1 LADGL
6 RDEVRRI
13 WDANAAFWDGHM
25 GAEGN
30 TFHRELVAPAAERL
44 LALSP
49 GERVLEIACGI
60 GLFARRMAELGAE
73 ILATDIS
80 PAFLE
85 RAKARAGEHAD
96 QITFRPLDATDRDQ
110 LNTLGEDRFDAA
122 VANMA
127 LMDMP
132 EVTPLFEA
140 LALLLRPGGR
150 FVFTVM
156 HPCFNTDGCT
166 RLAEQSDDG
175 ERIVTTYA
183 IKVTRYK
190 GLAPTRGIGIRGQP
204 VPQYYFHRTLSD
216 LLNPAFAAGLV
227 LDGLEEPTFG
237 EPTEGEP
244 ALSLRRFRE
253 MPMVLAAR
261 LRRPNSVL

>member
-1 LADGL
+1 
-6 RDEVRRI
+6 
-13 WDANAAFWDGHM
+13 M

-30 TFHRELVAPAAERL
+30 AFHRELVAPTAERL

-49 GERVLEIACGI
+49 GERVLEIACGS
-60 GLFARRMAELGAE
+60 GLFARRLVELGAE
-73 ILATDIS
+73 VLATDVS
-80 PAFLE
+80 PVFLE
-85 RAKARAGEHAD
+85 RAKERAGEQTD
-96 QITFRPLDATDRDQ
+96 RIEFRTLDATDRDE
-110 LNTLGEDRFDAA
+110 LTALGEGRFDAA

-127 LMDMP
+127 LMDLP
-132 EVTPLFEA
+132 EITPLFEA
-140 LALLLRPGGR
+140 LARLLRPGGR
-150 FVFTVM
+150 FVFTIM

-190 GLAPTRGIGIRGQP
+190 GLRPTRGIGIRGQP
-204 VPQYYFHRTLSD
+204 VPQYYFHRTLAD

-227 LDGLEEPTFG
+227 LEGLEEPTFG

-244 ALSLRRFRE
+244 ALSMRRFRE

-261 LRRPNSVL
+261 LRRPSGL